1 MGTCNLLLMCP
12 QSSERG
18 NLLFCMKFAVVDL
31 ETTGGTAEEGRITEV
46 GIVLLDDCEVV
57 KTYSALIDPGMP
69 IQPFVQNL
77 TGITDEMVHGK
88 PQFASIAEEV
98 SELLQDRIFVA
109 HNVQYDI
116 KFMRTE
122 LRRCCIKID
131 PPRLCTV
138 KVSRRFFPGLPSYS
152 LHKLTQ
158 SLELPEF
165 NHHRALDDAM
175 AAAEILKL
183 AYKKVGQEKLLKE
196 VKNLTNPKQAK
207 VI

>member
-1 MGTCNLLLMCP
+1 
-12 QSSERG
+12 
-18 NLLFCMKFAVVDL
+18 MKFAVVDL
-31 ETTGGTAEEGRITEV
+31 ETTGGTAEVGRITEV
-46 GIVLLDDCEVV
+46 GIVLLDDCDVV

-77 TGITDEMVHGK
+77 TGITDEMVRGK

-98 SELLQDRIFVA
+98 AELLKDRIFVA

-165 NHHRALDDAM
+165 KHHRALDDAM

-183 AYKKVGQEKLLKE
+183 AYKKVGPEKLLKE
-196 VKNLTNPKQAK
+196 VKSLTNPKKAK

>member
-1 MGTCNLLLMCP
+1 MLP
-12 QSSERG
+12 
-18 NLLFCMKFAVVDL
+18 MKFAVVDL
-31 ETTGGTAEEGRITEV
+31 ETTGGTAEVGRITEI

-57 KTYSALIDPGMP
+57 KTYSALVDPGMP

-77 TGITDEMVHGK
+77 TGITDEMVRGK

-98 SELLQDRIFVA
+98 AELLRDRIFVA

-158 SLELPEF
+158 SLSLPEF
-165 NHHRALDDAM
+165 NHHRALDDAL

-183 AYKKVGQEKLLKE
+183 AYNKVGPEKILKE
-196 VKNLTNPKQAK
+196 VKNLSTPKKAK
-207 VI
+207 IEAI

>member
-1 MGTCNLLLMCP
+1 
-12 QSSERG
+12 
-18 NLLFCMKFAVVDL
+18 MKFAVVDL

-165 NHHRALDDAM
+165 NHHRALVDAM

-183 AYKKVGQEKLLKE
+183 AYKKVGPEKLLKE
-196 VKNLTNPKQAK
+196 VKNLTNPKKAK